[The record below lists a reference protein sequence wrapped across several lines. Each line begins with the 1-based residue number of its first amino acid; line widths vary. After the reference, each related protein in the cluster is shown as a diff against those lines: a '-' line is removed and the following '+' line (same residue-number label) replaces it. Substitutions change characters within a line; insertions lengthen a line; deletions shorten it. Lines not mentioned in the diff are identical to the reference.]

1 MGANIQIHSVQS
13 SHGEVIGDL
22 AVKGASLKGG
32 LISGDTIALVIDE
45 LPMLAA
51 LGPYTEEGIEI
62 RDAKELRVKE
72 SDRIA
77 VLVEN
82 LRKMGATVEER
93 PDGLKVAGRGKLR
106 GAEIEPHGDHRIAM
120 AFSIAALAAD
130 GPTTIRDAECAGVSF
145 PSFYEDLNR
154 VAER

>member
-1 MGANIQIHSVQS
+1 M
-13 SHGEVIGDL
+13 
-22 AVKGASLKGG
+22 
-32 LISGDTIALVIDE
+32 
-45 LPMLAA
+45 
-51 LGPYTEEGIEI
+51 
-62 RDAKELRVKE
+62 KE

-93 PDGLKVAGRGKLR
+93 PDGLKVAGRSAGKLR

-120 AFSIAALAAD
+120 AFAIAGLAAD
-130 GPTTIRDAECAGVSF
+130 GATTIRDAECAGVSF
-145 PSFYEDLNR
+145 PTFYEDLNR